1 MLINAKRMNLE
12 YGVSDEVMN
21 GFIFFFSTQLIIVL
35 TSLPATVLLTYLV
48 PQNIEASTMALI
60 SGTFVVTHEVGAKIS
75 ASIYCTVFDVDN
87 DHLENYP
94 RVLEAKI
101 LALAVMIVLTIIIP
115 RNEQILKLAAKL
127 RAEHQ

>member
-21 GFIFFFSTQLIIVL
+21 GFIFFFSTQLIVVL

-127 RAEHQ
+127 RAEH